1 MVGVDHELG
10 GDVREVGDVAFE
22 AGKGACLGFQG
33 PVDTL
38 GGAGELDEPVAF
50 DRGLAGDGL
59 LGLGDLF
66 VDAVQGAPSPVRPV
80 LVVDDL
86 VAALVLGPAGQGWV
100 KMCQSG
106 ICSSGCSWRHAW
118 TTYGTSGIRAPRM
131 NDNPAA
137 SMACWLAAEIMP
149 ASATTVTSA
158 SWWASMNA
166 RMVGSIVVVSPRL
179 PSNALTINGNPL
191 ASVSSPIV
199 LYGSRRR
206 SFGEPGLTEPVPGIG
221 LEVQGGHIVE
231 NQ

>member
-86 VAALVLGPAGQGWV
+86 VAALILGAGRQGWV
-100 KMCQSG
+100 KMCPSG

-118 TTYGTSGIRAPRM
+118 TTYGTSGIRAQRM
-131 NDNPAA
+131 NDNPAD
-137 SMACWLAAEIMP
+137 P
-149 ASATTVTSA
+149 
-158 SWWASMNA
+158 
-166 RMVGSIVVVSPRL
+166 SP
-179 PSNALTINGNPL
+179 
-191 ASVSSPIV
+191 ASVSKYKVDTSQRTSDAGPRSAV
-199 LYGSRRR
+199 RAHAAADFCRQDSFANAGRRR
-206 SFGEPGLTEPVPGIG
+206 LRVAYAGGSKPASSTTRRLSSLLVGLDDPR
-221 LEVQGGHIVE
+221 QH
-231 NQ
+231 Q